1 MKFLKII
8 TIIVLSMILSS
19 CILTISSVL
28 LISHIIEKNKEKREM
43 QKEQEIE
50 EYFDLVTGIFEKDY
64 NLSMDKEKYEV
75 EYVNLLRGGVIL
87 SPNSYIMKKRGW
99 VTYKSKY
106 LYTNEPEYENV
117 LIVENGANGAFL
129 KEKNPD
135 EYHKKERLSLLL
147 AVMDRLGFRK
157 YVLNELLYDKSK
169 GNDFREIEK
178 IFDSYKDV
186 KIFRRGDKWYND
198 YTTYLEELLF
208 YNQDGEIFG
217 NSSNTFLFYKKIVQK
232 KDSDKFL
239 EEYGKRLEKYFSKK
253 RKFEEIDWEDF
264 KKYNELRPIVEFWFE
279 NITEEELE
287 KIRKKIKPY
296 YNEEEVLIKLSIY
309 TPPESQYDGGK

>member
-1 MKFLKII
+1 
-8 TIIVLSMILSS
+8 
-19 CILTISSVL
+19 
-28 LISHIIEKNKEKREM
+28 
-43 QKEQEIE
+43 
-50 EYFDLVTGIFEKDY
+50 
-64 NLSMDKEKYEV
+64 MDKEKYEV
-75 EYVNLLRGGVIL
+75 EYVNLLRGGGIR
-87 SPNSYIMKKRGW
+87 SPNSYIMKKKGW
-99 VTYKSKY
+99 TTYKSKY
-106 LYTNEPEYENV
+106 LYTNKPEYENV

-129 KEKNPD
+129 REKNPD
-135 EYHKKERLSLLL
+135 DYYKKERLSLLL
-147 AVMDRLGFRK
+147 AVMDGLGFRK

-253 RKFEEIDWEDF
+253 RKFEEIDWEEF
-264 KKYNELRPIVEFWFE
+264 KKYNELRLIVEFEFE

-309 TPPESQYDGGK
+309 VPPKSEYDGGK

>member
-1 MKFLKII
+1 MKFLKI
-8 TIIVLSMILSS
+8 LILSLIIS
-19 CILTISSVL
+19 LCVLTVSSVL
-28 LISHIIEKNKEKREM
+28 LIGYIVQKNQEKIEKEKEE
-43 QKEQEIE
+43 EPE
-50 EYFDLVTGIFEKDY
+50 EYFDLVMEVFEKDY

-75 EYVNLLRGGVIL
+75 EYVYLQDG
-87 SPNSYIMKKRGW
+87 SFWKTPNSYIMKKKRW
-99 VTYKSKY
+99 ATYKSKY
-106 LYTNEPEYENV
+106 LYTNESENV
-117 LIVENGANGAFL
+117 LIVRNKSDKFL
-129 KEKNPD
+129 REKNPD
-135 EYHKKERLSLLL
+135 DYYKKERLSLLL

-157 YVLNELLYDKSK
+157 YVLNELLYDKLK

-208 YNQDGEIFG
+208 YNQDGEISG

-253 RKFEEIDWEDF
+253 RKFEEIDWEEF
-264 KKYNELRPIVEFWFE
+264 KKYNELRLIVEFEFE

-309 TPPESQYDGGK
+309 VPPKSEYDGGK

>member
-8 TIIVLSMILSS
+8 TITVLSMILSS

-28 LISHIIEKNKEKREM
+28 LIIHIIEKNKEKREM

-264 KKYNELRPIVEFWFE
+264 KKYNELRPIVEF
-279 NITEEELE
+279 
-287 KIRKKIKPY
+287 
-296 YNEEEVLIKLSIY
+296 
-309 TPPESQYDGGK
+309 